1 MNRLRGMNRPLY
13 AAALASCIGLSG
25 CVGSGGIAG
34 LNDSATAQQL
44 EVHAI
49 LDHREIAG
57 AGCVLENDAGRWFV
71 VAPGRVTVTRSST
84 PLAVSCKRDGAGSAD
99 ERWAAQN
106 ASGRLV
112 GQLLSTAGLRDYFQ
126 SSYAYPTALT
136 VIMRPATPGDGDG
149 AGGPGTP
156 VF

>member
-1 MNRLRGMNRPLY
+1 MNRLLSS
-13 AAALASCIGLSG
+13 AALALASSIGLSG

-34 LNDSATAQQL
+34 LNDSGAGQQV

-84 PLAVSCKRDGAGSAD
+84 PLAVSCKRDGASSTD
-99 ERWAAQN
+99 ERWGAQY
-106 ASGRLV
+106 ASSRLV
-112 GQLLSTAGLRDYFQ
+112 GKLLSTAGLRDLFQ
-126 SSYAYPTALT
+126 SSYAYPGALT
-136 VIMRPATPGDGDG
+136 VIMRPATPGEGDG
-149 AGGPGTP
+149 AGGPGSP